1 MAWENQVYVD
11 GALPFGLHSAPKI
24 FNVVVEALLWGWKAN
39 GAWHY
44 MDDFITIGRPGS
56 GECTFNCEL
65 LHHLCNKLGV
75 PLAEEKSEGPATA
88 ITFLGIEIDSVA
100 MELRLPQ
107 EKLNR
112 VQEELEHWQVKKRC
126 TKQELRSLLGLLKHA
141 ATVVRPG
148 RTFLRHLYDLLASV
162 KANRHHIYLNTAACS
177 DLAWWFTF
185 LGSWNGVSILRTQQS
200 ALIHHTVVSD
210 ASGQWGCGAYSDRR
224 WFQLCWSGSSV
235 QEESIMVKELIPIV
249 IAAAVWG
256 KHWTGHTVQC
266 KCDNDSVVAV
276 IASRTSKNTAVMHLL
291 RCLFFF
297 EASLNFCITATHLP
311 GAQNELADDLSRD
324 RLSDFLQKA
333 PSMQPGPCRIPQEL
347 RELLFTPLDW
357 TLPSWRLQFSTIL
370 RTA

>member
-1 MAWENQVYVD
+1 MLEGYPEQRIANY
-11 GALPFGLHSAPKI
+11 LLFGI
-24 FNVVVEALLWGWKAN
+24 REGFRVGFN
-39 GAWHY
+39 
-44 MDDFITIGRPGS
+44 RSSP
-56 GECTFNCEL
+56 
-65 LHHLCNKLGV
+65 
-75 PLAEEKSEGPATA
+75 
-88 ITFLGIEIDSVA
+88 
-100 MELRLPQ
+100 
-107 EKLNR
+107 
-112 VQEELEHWQVKKRC
+112 
-126 TKQELRSLLGLLKHA
+126 LRSAKSNMKSAAEHPEVVSRYLSEEVKEGRVLGPFSMEDAEA
-141 ATVVRPG
+141 ASWHISKFGVIPKRHKEN
-148 RTFLRHLYDLLASV
+148 TFLRRLYDLLASV
-162 KANRHHIYLNTAACS
+162 KANRHHIYLNAAARS

-266 KCDNDSVVAV
+266 KCDNESVVAV
-276 IASRTSKNTAVMHLL
+276 IASRTSKNIAVMHLL

-311 GAQNELADDLSRD
+311 GAQNELADDLSRN

-333 PSMQPGPCRIPQEL
+333 PSMQPGPCGIPQEL
-347 RELLFTPLDW
+347 RELLFSPLDW
-357 TLPSWRLQFSTIL
+357 TSPSWRLRFSTIL
-370 RTA
+370 RMA